1 MAVNAAQLHACAAV
15 LGEDCSVVDLK
26 ATGDLRSLYG
36 AVCITRTQVMYCKEM
51 PLTLMIQGKQ
61 RVNAS

>member
-1 MAVNAAQLHACAAV
+1 MAVNAAQSHACAAI
-15 LGEDCSVVDLK
+15 LGDESSVVDLK

-51 PLTLMIQGKQ
+51 PLTLMI
-61 RVNAS
+61 

>member
-1 MAVNAAQLHACAAV
+1 MAVNAAQSHACAAI
-15 LGEDCSVVDLK
+15 LGDESSVVDLE

-51 PLTLMIQGKQ
+51 PLTLMI
-61 RVNAS
+61 